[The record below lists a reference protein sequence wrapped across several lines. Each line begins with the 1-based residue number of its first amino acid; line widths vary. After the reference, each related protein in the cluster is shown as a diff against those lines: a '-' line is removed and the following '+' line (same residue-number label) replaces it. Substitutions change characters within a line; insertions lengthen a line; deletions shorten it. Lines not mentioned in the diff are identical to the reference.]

1 MIKLIAS
8 DMDGTLLNKEHDI
21 SKENLEAIRKVQ
33 AMGIHFAIAT
43 GRDIDG
49 VKPILEKHNIKCEC
63 ILSNGAEYRDING
76 NIIEAINIEKSLV
89 KQILKI
95 LKDNNIMAELYTSD
109 GIYTNNSKEEVYEG
123 SVHMMSCFN
132 TEKSIEE
139 IREQAKEAVKR
150 RNVKYINDMNKF
162 LESSI
167 EIRKIFAFYMNTEV
181 IEKVK
186 NILENIEELA
196 VSSSFINNIEITNI
210 NAQKGPII
218 EKAAKKM
225 NINKDEVLVL
235 GDSFNDKSMFET
247 FIHTVAM
254 ENALPEIK
262 QMARYITDTN
272 DNAGVAKA
280 IYNILKQEN

>member
-21 SKENLEAIRKVQ
+21 SKENLEAIKKVQ

-49 VKPILEKHNIKCEC
+49 VKPILEKHNLKCEC
-63 ILSNGAEYRDING
+63 ILSNGAEYRDVDG
-76 NIIEAINIEKSLV
+76 NIIEAINIEKNLV
-89 KQILKI
+89 KYILDILKEN
-95 LKDNNIMAELYTSD
+95 KIMAELYTSD
-109 GIYTNNSKEEVYEG
+109 GIYTNNSEEEVYEG
-123 SVHMMSCFN
+123 TVHMMSCFN
-132 TEKSIEE
+132 EDKSMEE
-139 IREQAKEAVKR
+139 IRKDAKKTVKNR
-150 RNVKYINDMNKF
+150 KVKYIKDMSKF

-167 EIRKIFAFYMNTEV
+167 EIRKIFAFYMNTE
-181 IEKVK
+181 I
-186 NILENIEELA
+186 IEEVKLTLEKIEGLA
-196 VSSSFINNIEITNI
+196 VSSSFVNNIEITNI
-210 NAQKGPII
+210 DAQKGPII

-254 ENALPEIK
+254 DNALPEIK
-262 QMARYITDTN
+262 QMAKYITDTN
-272 DNAGVAKA
+272 NNAGVAKA
-280 IYNILKQEN
+280 IYNVLKQEN